1 LHINAILSSMG
12 AWDLLTEERESLFQE
27 LADALD
33 TLDISPHA
41 RGQKTIQQWHQGL
54 NSNLAEHAWNIGTQI
69 RLRSGKHTFYTLDF
83 LKERV
88 GGKLVLG
95 KQAFILTSLLAHFPL
110 SIQIHDFE
118 LGVVLIPMRSLK
130 QQLPRGTA
138 DYEATV
144 KILEELSPLLIRYPY
159 LVMGFSPQQ
168 TPLQVTE
175 LTSDLDQ
182 FLLGHCGYTLNEML
196 VLGEKPAYDFK
207 RNLPEKI
214 ENITK
219 EVCAMANLA
228 GGGILLFGIRDDGE
242 IVGIDSREIDT
253 AKLRITGSVRSLLD
267 PIPTFAFRSFELN
280 DNSRRTLLAC
290 RIEELKRKPC
300 LLHSRA
306 YIRSGPSA
314 QTADAEEIRRLVL
327 GSAQE

>member
-1 LHINAILSSMG
+1 MG
-12 AWDLLTEERESLFQE
+12 AWDLLTEEREALFQE
-27 LADALD
+27 LTDALSV
-33 TLDISPHA
+33 LEVFPKA
-41 RGQKTIQQWHQGL
+41 RGTETIQQWHQGL
-54 NSNLAEHAWNIGTQI
+54 NAELAKRAWRIGTQI
-69 RLRSGKHTFYTLDF
+69 SLLGGKHTFYTVDF
-83 LKERV
+83 LKNRV

-118 LGVVLIPMRSLK
+118 LGIVLMPMRSLK
-130 QQLPRGTA
+130 QSLPRGTA

-159 LVMGFSPQQ
+159 LVMGFAPQP

-182 FLLGHCGYTLNEML
+182 FLLSHCGYTLNEVL

-207 RNLPEKI
+207 LCMPEKI
-214 ENITK
+214 ESITK
-219 EVCAMANLA
+219 EVCAMANLT
-228 GGGILLFGIRDDGE
+228 GGGILLFGIEDKGE
-242 IVGIDSREIDT
+242 IVGIDSTEIDT

-267 PIPTFAFRSFELN
+267 PIPTFEFRSFELA
-280 DNSRRTLLAC
+280 DDSQRTLLLC

-327 GSAQE
+327 ASAQE